1 MILKKQSENHS
12 YQTNVKHSEL
22 LYLLELLRRTKLSSI
37 LCGSMSKTIS
47 QIDENIHCY
56 VLKCEIS
63 KIQTLLRA
71 KCTEQTVFSV
81 ECYTFEPGF
90 YHWKDLNK
98 RLSSILKTDFEESLG
113 HLEEVE
119 DAVNCVTSSVHSFE
133 DAIMLLEKILTGN
146 EQTLKGGFI
155 GKILEFLL
163 TKEVEKRLNP
173 GQNNQLFNS
182 EASLELL
189 DILGN
194 ETLLGLGSAIT
205 AQVVNLK
212 AVCLNTMLIQEDWE
226 WFFGDTSEYVS
237 NLVECSEN
245 ILAMAAP
252 ENAETS
258 RLSAAQ
264 SLTAFIPTFNKNSI
278 SKMTLIL
285 QMGFVNLLNASIILL
300 QDEETEVRETV
311 MEFCNKLPR

>member
-1 MILKKQSENHS
+1 
-12 YQTNVKHSEL
+12 
-22 LYLLELLRRTKLSSI
+22 
-37 LCGSMSKTIS
+37 
-47 QIDENIHCY
+47 
-56 VLKCEIS
+56 
-63 KIQTLLRA
+63 
-71 KCTEQTVFSV
+71 
-81 ECYTFEPGF
+81 
-90 YHWKDLNK
+90 
-98 RLSSILKTDFEESLG
+98 
-113 HLEEVE
+113 
-119 DAVNCVTSSVHSFE
+119 
-133 DAIMLLEKILTGN
+133 MLLEKILTGN

-205 AQVVNLK
+205 AQVVKLK

-258 RLSAAQ
+258 RLSAVQ